1 MIHDKNASNSLR
13 YRTDVLLS
21 WKTWPYLIVCLSGL
35 QSVGGLSTWG
45 ATIIQSLGFT
55 SIKAN
60 LLNAPGP
67 ILASLFGLTISAFVD
82 RYKRFGYPIMFT
94 GVWTIAGLIA
104 LYVSHPHP

>member
-1 MIHDKNASNSLR
+1 MAYQRNITNITMS
-13 YRTDVLLS
+13 RTNVLLN

-94 GVWTIAGLIA
+94 AVWTIAGLIA
-104 LYVSHPHP
+104 LYVRSLRY